1 MILLSMICSS
11 LNNACWDIAFEIP
24 LVDLIGQIDIQ
35 ELFVTTSRSEHAAL
49 NARFDFVQCSF
60 LSCHDRVLH
69 QTWQENV
76 VFRGLFRCFLLTILL
91 LWHGVD
97 IFHEKI
103 I

>member
-1 MILLSMICSS
+1 MKS
-11 LNNACWDIAFEIP
+11 P
-24 LVDLIGQIDIQ
+24 LYDLIGQIDIQ

-49 NARFDFVQCSF
+49 NARFDFVTTSF
-60 LSCHDRVLH
+60 SVRYLSCHDRVLN

-76 VFRGLFRCFLLTILL
+76 VFRGLFRGFLLTILL

-97 IFHEKI
+97 IFYEKI